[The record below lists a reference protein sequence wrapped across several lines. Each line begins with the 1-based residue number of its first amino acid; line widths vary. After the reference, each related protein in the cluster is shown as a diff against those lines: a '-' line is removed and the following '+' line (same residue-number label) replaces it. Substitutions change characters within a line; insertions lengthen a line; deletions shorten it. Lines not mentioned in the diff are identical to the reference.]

1 MTVQQSNTDPLS
13 SFRPRITIQV
23 IAPNTAYDGEI
34 LSYELPPTLSL
45 ADLKGFV
52 NAETNLPQD
61 SQQFWLN
68 NNPIQGNEKTLEELG
83 IKDDDML
90 AMLMRQPEQENNM
103 GSRRRQQNAQARPQG
118 GQRPELSPEN
128 IEAQRQSLLN
138 NPEAMAQV
146 RQQVPALVEVVND
159 RDRFR
164 EVWMEMVRTD
174 EARYQEGLEQM
185 RQLNDDPFD
194 VEKQKE
200 IEEMIRKNTV
210 NENLEF
216 AYEHNPEGM

>member
-1 MTVQQSNTDPLS
+1 M
-13 SFRPRITIQV
+13 

-128 IEAQRQSLLN
+128 VEAQRQSLLN

-164 EVWMEMVRTD
+164 EVWMEMIRTD